1 MLHVQIWESTTRVLM
16 LVSDDD
22 EQVNPELGDMLY
34 RRYPDHRRHLVEVV
48 HYPGAGHLL
57 EPPYTP
63 HCRFCFN
70 PPIGEESVRSLSYG
84 CHLSSNSKHC
94 LRHPCSNHCHN

>member
-1 MLHVQIWESTTRVLM
+1 M

-22 EQVNPELGDMLY
+22 GQEHPSTGDLFAN
-34 RRYPDHRRHLVEVV
+34 RYPEDQRHLVEVV

-63 HCRFCFN
+63 QCRFCYN
-70 PPIGEESVRSLSYG
+70 PFFGTTLT
-84 CHLSSNSKHC
+84 
-94 LRHPCSNHCHN
+94 

>member
-70 PPIGEESVRSLSYG
+70 PPIGEESVRSL
-84 CHLSSNSKHC
+84 
-94 LRHPCSNHCHN
+94 